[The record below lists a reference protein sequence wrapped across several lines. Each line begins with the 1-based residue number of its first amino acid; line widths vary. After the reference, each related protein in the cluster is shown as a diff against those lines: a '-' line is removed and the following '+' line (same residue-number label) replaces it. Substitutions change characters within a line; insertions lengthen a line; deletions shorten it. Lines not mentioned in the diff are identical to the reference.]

1 MLFLLFYK
9 SGMRTSS
16 CGFARFLMT
25 WLVFLPFALY
35 HTFQWFTP
43 AICGLVA
50 FLLIG
55 VEVGLRALSTAP

>member
-1 MLFLLFYK
+1 
-9 SGMRTSS
+9 
-16 CGFARFLMT
+16 MT

-43 AICGLVA
+43 PICALVA

-55 VEVGLRALSTAP
+55 VEASQTNPPSTSFC